1 MIEISAGRLGGGPAG
16 GSFANLAGKDPAV
29 ADARIREE
37 LQAAGIEV
45 VEHEALLN
53 HPEVHTHCAGKLGGF
68 TFRRNWYYWVVRGR
82 VPLAAAEKLYA
93 DPEGKRTVRVAGH
106 CGCPPPEKWA
116 TRYIAGDKEIVPT
129 SQKAEIDRFVKRLRE
144 KGRVAEAAEVLAGIY
159 FSDDPKAGEPFV
171 ESYHIDSQEGLNLFV
186 RVLRAEG
193 VV

>member
-16 GSFANLAGKDPAV
+16 GSFANLAGVDPAV
-29 ADARIREE
+29 TDARIRGE

-45 VEHEALLN
+45 VEHEALLD

-68 TFRRNWYYWVVRGR
+68 AFQRNWYYWVVRGR
-82 VPLAAAEKLYA
+82 VPLAVAEKLYA
-93 DPEGKRTVRVAGH
+93 DPVGKKTVRVAGH
-106 CGCPPPEKWA
+106 CGCPPPEKW
-116 TRYIAGDKEIVPT
+116 TNRYMPDGREVVPT
-129 SQKAEIDRFVKRLRE
+129 SQKAEIDHFVERLRE

-193 VV
+193 VA